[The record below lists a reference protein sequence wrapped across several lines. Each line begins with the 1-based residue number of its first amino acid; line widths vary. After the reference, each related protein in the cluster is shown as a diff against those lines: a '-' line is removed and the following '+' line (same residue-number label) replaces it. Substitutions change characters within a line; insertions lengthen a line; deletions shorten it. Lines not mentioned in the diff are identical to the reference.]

1 MVTNVNQT
9 SDGDR
14 TIVSTDV
21 EHNGVHWKLTENA
34 YFTLYHKLLFYD
46 IPCPN
51 QSLVLAN
58 LGVFFLFFSLLE
70 ITVEGTSLYINSG

>member
-34 YFTLYHKLLFYD
+34 YFTLYHKLPFYD

-58 LGVFFLFFSLLE
+58 LGVFFFFFSLFE
-70 ITVEGTSLYINSG
+70 ITVEGTSLHINSG